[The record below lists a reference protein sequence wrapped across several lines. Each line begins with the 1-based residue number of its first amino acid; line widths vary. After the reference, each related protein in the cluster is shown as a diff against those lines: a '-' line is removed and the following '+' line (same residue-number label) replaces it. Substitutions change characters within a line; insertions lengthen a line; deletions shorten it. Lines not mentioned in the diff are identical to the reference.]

1 MARTKHS
8 DFQNETRYM
17 DACEHRSRVQSRGY
31 SLEGGN
37 TYDDPSYD
45 FDTTAPH
52 KATDSERALEAISY
66 NTSQLHIRKPRSAL
80 DSADS
85 SDMKAVSASKRGL
98 EEGVS
103 HVSSATIQNAR
114 LVHGTGHFQSTHPNE
129 DEHFVVS
136 EKKFKAF
143 GVLDGHGHSA
153 QNVAKFASD
162 KFRTFLETKSWL
174 TVVRSS
180 KDITEALSEFF
191 RSVEADFFASIK
203 GIVTEIESLIASIPS
218 TMKSHDALL
227 RYPDEVLQIQRLE
240 PRISGGCTAVV
251 AVVCGNKLYVAN
263 VGDSRAVL
271 VYQTPNGALE
281 TLQLSTDHSVDNK
294 EELKRWRSWDWTQR
308 N

>member
-1 MARTKHS
+1 M
-8 DFQNETRYM
+8 N
-17 DACEHRSRVQSRGY
+17 ACEHRSRVQSRGY
-31 SLEGGN
+31 SLEDGN
-37 TYDDPSYD
+37 TYGDPSYD

-85 SDMKAVSASKRGL
+85 SDVLASKRGL

-136 EKKFKAF
+136 EEKFKAF

-153 QNVAKFASD
+153 QNVAKFARD

-174 TVVRSS
+174 NVVRSS
-180 KDITEALSEFF
+180 KDITEALTEFF

-203 GIVTEIESLIASIPS
+203 DIVTEIESLIALIP
-218 TMKSHDALL
+218 
-227 RYPDEVLQIQRLE
+227 PV
-240 PRISGGCTAVV
+240 
-251 AVVCGNKLYVAN
+251 
-263 VGDSRAVL
+263 
-271 VYQTPNGALE
+271 
-281 TLQLSTDHSVDNK
+281 STDQAGLLCPAVGS
-294 EELKRWRSWDWTQR
+294 T
-308 N
+308 